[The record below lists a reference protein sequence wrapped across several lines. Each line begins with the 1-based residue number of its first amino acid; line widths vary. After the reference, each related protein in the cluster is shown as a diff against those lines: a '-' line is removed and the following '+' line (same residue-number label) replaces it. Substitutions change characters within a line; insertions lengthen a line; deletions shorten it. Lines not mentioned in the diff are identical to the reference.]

1 MNAHARWGWAG
12 LVWLLWAGQGLA
24 GAAAPPRDVACRID
38 LDRGVLTAGSTQRVV
53 LKVSLE
59 APTDAEAQRPP
70 VNLAVV
76 LDRSGSMSGSKI
88 EKAKEAALEVLR
100 RLGPQD
106 RFALVLYE
114 SQVET
119 LVPSQS
125 AANTEWI
132 EARIRG
138 IAAGG
143 TTALF
148 GGVSQ
153 GAAEVRKQTG
163 DAHFVHRIIL
173 LSDGLANVGPSSP
186 ADLARL
192 GGALIKEGISVTT
205 VGVGTDYNEDLMT
218 QLAQRSDGNNYFVES
233 SADLPRIFRAELGDV
248 LNVVARKVILEIEC
262 TGGVRPLRII
272 GRDGRIRGSTVEIA
286 LNQLYGG
293 QAKYALVEVEVPAT
307 AADASRD
314 IALARCTYEHALT
327 LEPGSTTA
335 RAAARFSEREAEVVR
350 SANAAVQSDLA
361 LNVIALAKDE
371 AVDLAAAGK
380 TAEAVAQMQQRSK
393 ELRELGEKYDNK
405 DVLRQSRDLKAKA
418 AAVEAKGL
426 DSRDRKEWRN
436 DSFMDR
442 NQQSYRQ

>member
-1 MNAHARWGWAG
+1 MAWLTGVLLPA
-12 LVWLLWAGQGLA
+12 WLLPG
-24 GAAAPPRDVACRID
+24 VAVYARGVTCRID
-38 LDRGVLTAGSTQRVV
+38 LDRGILTAEATQRVV

-59 APTDAEAQRPP
+59 APAVAEAQRPP

-76 LDRSGSMSGSKI
+76 LDRSGSMSGDKI
-88 EKAKEAALEVLR
+88 EKAKEAAIEVLR
-100 RLGPQD
+100 RLGAQD

-132 EARIRG
+132 EKRIRG

-143 TTALF
+143 NTALF

-163 DAHFVHRIIL
+163 DARFIHRIIL

-233 SADLPRIFRAELGDV
+233 GADLPRIFRAELGDV

-262 TGGVRPLRII
+262 AGGVRPLRII
-272 GRDGRIRGSTVEIA
+272 GRDGRIRGSTVEVA

-314 IALARCTYEHALT
+314 IALARCTYEQALT
-327 LEPGSTTA
+327 LQSGTA
-335 RAAARFSEREAEVVR
+335 TATAVARFSAREAEVVG
-350 SANAAVQSDLA
+350 SANPAVQADLG

-380 TAEAVAQMQQRSK
+380 TAEAATQMQQRSE
-393 ELRELGEKYDNK
+393 ELRQLGDRYDN
-405 DVLRQSRDLKAKA
+405 DDLRRQSRELRAKA
-418 AAVEAKGL
+418 ATVEAKGL
-426 DSRDRKEWRN
+426 GSRERKEYRN
-436 DSFMDR
+436 SSFMER